1 MHNEGP
7 GRVPGPFS
15 SGRSVLDR
23 RDGRD
28 ANARLRDYEA
38 VLQHL
43 SLPVSRLDNY
53 WALGL
58 ADRKQ
63 HTILWATCQMEMGN
77 SLSPNPIGEGAVNI
91 EQAIFD
97 RQLRCK
103 RREQLRSREKR
114 DLAIRSLPD
123 RSTG

>member
-1 MHNEGP
+1 M
-7 GRVPGPFS
+7 PGPFS
-15 SGRSVLDR
+15 SGRSVLDQ
-23 RDGRD
+23 RDGGD
-28 ANARLRDYEA
+28 TNVRLRGHRA

-43 SLPVSRLDNY
+43 SPTVSRLDTY
-53 WALGL
+53 RALGL

-63 HTILWATCQMEMGN
+63 HTILWAICQMEMGN
-77 SLSPNPIGEGAVNI
+77 SLSPNPIGEAAINV

-114 DLAIRSLPD
+114 DPAIRSLPD